1 MERGLAVE
9 TERGASASGCKP
21 IMLQPSTNADATAAG
36 SSIAPTWRCWRRRA
50 RCAASPCAPWTSSWT
65 SCASRTRRPRRRSTA
80 SSRIWR
86 LASRTSSSSSTR
98 SSSPSARGRRG
109 ARPLL
114 RGSFGRRGR
123 AGTPVMHRFL
133 DAAVGT
139 PKKRAQPHVLH
150 KAYYLRFI
158 TIVQV
163 DWLLYRLQLLRL
175 CTILKQAFRLVCI
188 KFRLRAYYQPRY
200 TIREHKRRTRAR
212 RPYRCRLNPT
222 TCITKKATA
231 STA

>member
-9 TERGASASGCKP
+9 TERGASASGRKP

-50 RCAASPCAPWTSSWT
+50 RCAASPCAPWTSSRT
-65 SCASRTRRPRRRSTA
+65 SCAPRARRPRRRSTD
-80 SSRIWR
+80 SSRAWR

-98 SSSPSARGRRG
+98 SSSPSARGRHG

-114 RGSFGRRGR
+114 RGSFGRRGQ

-175 CTILKQAFRLVCI
+175 CTILKQAFRLACI
-188 KFRLRAYYQPRY
+188 KIRLHAYYQPRY
-200 TIREHKRRTRAR
+200 TFRGHKRHTRAR